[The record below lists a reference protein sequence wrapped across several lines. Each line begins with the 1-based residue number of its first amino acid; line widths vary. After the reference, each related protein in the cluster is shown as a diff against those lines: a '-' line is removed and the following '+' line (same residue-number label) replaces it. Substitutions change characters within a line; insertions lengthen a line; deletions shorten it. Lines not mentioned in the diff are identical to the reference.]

1 MIYSAGSIPDLI
13 KTHPQL
19 PAQQPVPLIH
29 CQEWVKPVQPGGNAE
44 NLSTDQKNQQIL
56 GVSLLKK
63 QPVSQ
68 SMTGLLSRRANGR
81 ANNGPP
87 VVGCFVR
94 QSVYLTVH
102 Q

>member
-1 MIYSAGSIPDLI
+1 MQIHASSRCRLEA
-13 KTHPQL
+13 HPQV
-19 PAQQPVPLIH
+19 PSRQPVLLFH
-29 CQEWVKPVQPGGNAE
+29 RQEWVKPVQPGGNAE
-44 NLSTDQKNQQIL
+44 NLSTDQKNQQVL